1 MIFFKSERFLEEM
14 YCKRTKV
21 WSGNLVF
28 LDLKIKKVGTQ
39 VTQRELLTYK

>member
-21 WSGNLVF
+21 WSGNLMF
-28 LDLKIKKVGTQ
+28 LDLKIKKVPL
-39 VTQRELLTYK
+39 RSRKENY